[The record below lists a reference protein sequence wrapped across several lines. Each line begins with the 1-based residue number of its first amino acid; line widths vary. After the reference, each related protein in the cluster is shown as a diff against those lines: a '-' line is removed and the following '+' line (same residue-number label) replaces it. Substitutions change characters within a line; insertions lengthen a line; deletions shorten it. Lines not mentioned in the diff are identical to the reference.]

1 MYRSG
6 WRRKA
11 RPTPYSHM
19 NPQRRAILDTTDAV
33 VGELGKLQTSMRR
46 WRAGGV
52 TPDEKRAMDTRMESA
67 LASVAMSKVVRHGP
81 EKRAD
86 RLSDAISYLAI
97 IAAGLEIYAES
108 GNRKLAD
115 KARGF
120 IVAINLA
127 IRQLEQVMR
136 MIENDH

>member
-11 RPTPYSHM
+11 RATPYSHM

-33 VGELGKLQTSMRR
+33 TGELVKLQNSMRS
-46 WRAGGV
+46 WRVGGV

-86 RLSDAISYLAI
+86 RLSDAISHLNI
-97 IAAGLEIYAES
+97 ISDGLDSYAES

-115 KARGF
+115 KVRGF
-120 IVAINLA
+120 IAAINLA

-136 MIENDH
+136 MIENEH

>member
-33 VGELGKLQTSMRR
+33 VGELAKLQTSMRR

-67 LASVAMSKVVRHGP
+67 RASVAMSKVVRHGP

-108 GNRKLAD
+108 GNHKLAD

>member
-11 RPTPYSHM
+11 RATPYSHM

-33 VGELGKLQTSMRR
+33 AGELVKLQTSMRR
-46 WRAGGV
+46 WRAGSV

-86 RLSDAISYLAI
+86 RLSDAISDLAI
-97 IAAGLEIYAES
+97 IAAGLESYTES

-115 KARGF
+115 KVRGF
-120 IVAINLA
+120 IAAINLA
-127 IRQLEQVMR
+127 IRRLEQVMR
-136 MIENDH
+136 MIENEH

>member
-33 VGELGKLQTSMRR
+33 TGELVKLQNSMRR

-86 RLSDAISYLAI
+86 RLSDAISDLAI
-97 IAAGLEIYAES
+97 IAAGLDSYAES

-115 KARGF
+115 KVRGF
-120 IVAINLA
+120 IAAINLA
-127 IRQLEQVMR
+127 ICRLEQVMR
-136 MIENDH
+136 MVENEH